1 MQDADFPACRGKIRI
16 NAGVLEPAK
25 VLRGLDM
32 HKAPRGLGI
41 HRDNNTA

>member
-1 MQDADFPACRGKIRI
+1 MQDAVSRHVGGKIRI

-32 HKAPRGLGI
+32 HKAPRGPAAS
-41 HRDNNTA
+41 R